1 MLYISFHYRYKKQII
16 IISIILI
23 LLSISGYFIYINIPK
38 KEEIKISK
46 EEPIKN
52 TKPEKVEEK
61 KYKVDIKGQINNP
74 GIYEVVISSRVID
87 VINLAGGLTVNADT
101 SVINLS
107 KKVLDEMVIIVYSKE
122 EVTNFK
128 KTKEIEQQVQN
139 QCVQK
144 DENSLKNDA
153 CISSNNN
160 ISTNKI
166 SINNATKEELMTLP
180 GIGES
185 KAKDI
190 VDYRTKNGPFK
201 KLEDL
206 KNIPGI
212 GENVYN
218 NLKENITL

>member
-107 KKVLDEMVIIVYSKE
+107 KKVIDEMVIIVYSKE

-139 QCVQK
+139 QCIQK

-190 VDYRTKNGPFK
+190 IDYRTKNGPFK